1 MLVVAVVVVA
11 VVAKP
16 SVKPVVFL
24 AIAQAAFAG
33 VANLK
38 LVAVVVV
45 VATAA
50 AAVVATVVVVVVV
63 VVAAAAVAVAF
74 AVVAELHE
82 GDVATSGVTT
92 CVDVGG

>member
-45 VATAA
+45 ATAAA
-50 AAVVATVVVVVVV
+50 AAVVATVVVVV
-63 VVAAAAVAVAF
+63 AAAAVVVAF
-74 AVVAELHE
+74 AVVAELQQH
-82 GDVATSGVTT
+82 
-92 CVDVGG
+92 CLLNLI